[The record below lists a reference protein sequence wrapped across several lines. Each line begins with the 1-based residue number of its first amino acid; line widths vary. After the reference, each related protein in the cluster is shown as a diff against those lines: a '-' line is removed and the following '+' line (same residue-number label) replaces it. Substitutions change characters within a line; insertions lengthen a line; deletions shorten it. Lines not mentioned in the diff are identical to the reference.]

1 MISARRAAALGLTV
15 PLSAIMNAVLGL
27 WPEPEDDEPL
37 SPQAYYGTGRRL
49 PGLPPDP
56 WLQPRERTAPVEA
69 RKPELVDIE
78 KVRRHYDELDEIR
91 EMQRA
96 RAEAD
101 KRDRLAREQAEAEAL
116 RAAEARAAAKAEQT
130 ERAAEAQQVAAI
142 AQAEAEA
149 EAEAARLS
157 AALHRRRENDAL
169 AALLIAELA

>member
-37 SPQAYYGTGRRL
+37 SPQAYYGNGKRL
-49 PGLPPDP
+49 PGPTPDP
-56 WLQPRERTAPVEA
+56 WQQRERAVPVEA

-101 KRDRLAREQAEAEAL
+101 KRDRLACEQAEAEAL
-116 RAAEARAAAKAEQT
+116 RAAEARATAKAEQT

-149 EAEAARLS
+149 EAARLS
-157 AALHRRRENDAL
+157 AALQRRRENDAL